1 MGEKTITIFKFKI
14 ETQYWLTNE
23 EEDLCSHGEIHLE
36 VDGAV
41 ITQAGRGEE
50 WGISESALALLR
62 TLDAD
67 YISNPDCEEGLILHG
82 CGAILMSGCPISIHW
97 SVQHNGDE
105 VFLSDFVKFTSTDLT
120 EGKIEYPDIRV
131 SVKKTVYE
139 QEILQFAKQAKA
151 LFESSKAKEIE
162 DEYDPNMYTDFL
174 KEYDHL
180 LQKYSAY

>member
-1 MGEKTITIFKFKI
+1 MNGT
-14 ETQYWLTNE
+14 
-23 EEDLCSHGEIHLE
+23 
-36 VDGAV
+36 V
-41 ITQAGRGEE
+41 ITEAGMGEE

-62 TLDAD
+62 TLDAN
-67 YISNPDCEEGLILHG
+67 YKSNPDFEEGLILHG

-105 VFLSDFVKFTSTDLT
+105 VFLSDFVKFTSTSLT

-151 LFESSKAKEIE
+151 LFESSKAKKIG
-162 DEYDPNMYTDFL
+162 DEYDQEMYADFW
-174 KEYDHL
+174 KEYDQL
-180 LQKYSAY
+180 LQKHTTD